1 MKAKEFLSGLTGPQI
16 VAIIRAL
23 AGLIGLVFTPKQNV
37 QLERWMKSRKKFTL
51 SRLEETA
58 EWARDWLKRKG

>member
-23 AGLIGLVFTPKQNV
+23 AGLIGLAFTPKQNA
-37 QLERWMKSRKKFTL
+37 QLNKWMKSRKKFTL

-58 EWARDWLKRKG
+58 AWAKEWLKK